1 MLLLLFTLSTVSQ
14 NTENSHVTV
23 QTTTAVEVS
32 TLISKYSMLLFWKK
46 VRLMPASVDVGNSL
60 MIHIGC
66 ICVVL
71 LNK

>member
-46 VRLMPASVDVGNSL
+46 GSLDAS
-60 MIHIGC
+60 ICGC
-66 ICVVL
+66 R
-71 LNK
+71 

>member
-23 QTTTAVEVS
+23 QTTAVEVS

-46 VRLMPASVDVGNSL
+46 GSLDAS
-60 MIHIGC
+60 ICGC
-66 ICVVL
+66 R
-71 LNK
+71 

>member
-23 QTTTAVEVS
+23 QTTAVEVS